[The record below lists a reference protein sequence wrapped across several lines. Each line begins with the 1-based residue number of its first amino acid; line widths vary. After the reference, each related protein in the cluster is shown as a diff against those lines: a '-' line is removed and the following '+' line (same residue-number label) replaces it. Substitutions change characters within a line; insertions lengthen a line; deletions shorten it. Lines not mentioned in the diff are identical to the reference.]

1 MKPWI
6 VLSALAVV
14 GLASAARA
22 QRVTYMEG
30 GEPAFSLSYPDGW
43 EIRTP
48 RTEGR
53 NVISAY
59 PTDGSLLWQGMWI
72 MKESTSVDDAIARLQ
87 EMERGLFEDVES
99 SKEPWTETVG
109 GLETR
114 CYKGTGKY
122 QGDKPV
128 ESFMALFELSGRRV
142 GVVSYIGDP
151 EGIEAHRADIE
162 ALLGSLEAVK

>member
-1 MKPWI
+1 MKRCS
-6 VLSALAVV
+6 VLSIVAVAC
-14 GLASAARA
+14 LASTAAA
-22 QRVTYMEG
+22 QRVAYMEG
-30 GEPAFSLSYPDGW
+30 DEPAFSLTYPDGW

-72 MKESTSVDDAIARLQ
+72 MRESTSVEDAIARLQ
-87 EMERGLFEDVES
+87 AMEKGLFEDAKLS
-99 SKEPWTETVG
+99 QEPWAETVG
-109 GLETR
+109 GLEAR

-128 ESFMALFELSGRRV
+128 ESFMALFELPGQRV
-142 GVVSYIGDP
+142 GVVAYIGEPDA
-151 EGIEAHRADIE
+151 IEAHQTDLAN
-162 ALLGSLEAVK
+162 LMGSLEAAR

>member
-1 MKPWI
+1 MKRGLL
-6 VLSALAVV
+6 LSVFVFV
-14 GLASAARA
+14 GLAAFATA
-22 QRVTYMEG
+22 QKVTYLQGE
-30 GEPAFSLSYPDGW
+30 EPAFSLTYPDGW

-72 MKESTSVDDAIARLQ
+72 MKESTGVEDGIARLQ
-87 EMERGLFEDVES
+87 AMEKGLFEDV
-99 SKEPWTETVG
+99 KLNREPWTATVG
-109 GLETR
+109 GLEAR

-128 ESFMALFELSGRRV
+128 ESFMALFELSGQRV
-142 GVVSYIGDP
+142 GVVAYIGEPDA
-151 EGIEAHRADIE
+151 IKAHQTDLE
-162 ALLGSLEAVK
+162 ALMGSLEAAK

>member
-1 MKPWI
+1 MRRWM
-6 VLSALAVV
+6 VLSIVAVI
-14 GLASAARA
+14 GLSSSATG
-22 QRVTYMEG
+22 QRMTYMAG

-72 MKESTSVDDAIARLQ
+72 MKESTTVEEAIARLQ
-87 EMERGLFEDVES
+87 AMERGLFEDV
-99 SKEPWTETVG
+99 KLNQEPWTEQVG
-109 GLETR
+109 GVEAH
-114 CYKGTGKY
+114 CYRGTGKY

-128 ESFMALFELSGRRV
+128 ESFMALFELPGERV
-142 GVVSYIGDP
+142 GALGYIGDLD
-151 EGIEAHRADIE
+151 GIESHRADLE
-162 ALLGSLEAVK
+162 AMLQSLEIEK